1 MGLRWVKVQGL
12 SKPGDAY
19 TVQLLYK
26 FAPTQKF
33 YTQTQ
38 HQILQLHKP
47 IVKIEPT
54 KKNPYL
60 NYTIAMN
67 TTTATT
73 RALTNSTSLQS
84 HHKHLARK
92 WLGQLR
98 CACVCVRVFF
108 FFFNIWLWYLFWVR
122 FDLDIWYLRTLWFA
136 GINDKMYR
144 FCLGVAL
151 SF

>member
-1 MGLRWVKVQGL
+1 MISVNPDCSPNGLRVGLGLGPMVLVGLGPDLGQRGWGHRPYHGVKVGQGPRPKQARGCL
-12 SKPGDAY
+12 Y
-19 TVQLLYK
+19 CTNTVQLLYK
-26 FAPTQKF
+26 FAPKQKF

-67 TTTATT
+67 TTTVTT

-84 HHKHLARK
+84 HHKCLARK
-92 WLGQLR
+92 
-98 CACVCVRVFF
+98 
-108 FFFNIWLWYLFWVR
+108 
-122 FDLDIWYLRTLWFA
+122 
-136 GINDKMYR
+136 
-144 FCLGVAL
+144 
-151 SF
+151 